1 MKSDYPR
8 TEWDRAIDAL
18 RDADLLL
25 ANGGFD
31 GAASRAY
38 YAAFHAVTALFAL
51 AGRIFTKHAA
61 LEAAVHRDLVK
72 DGKWPSELG
81 HDFSFCVE
89 LRGVGDYGTEVRVD
103 AKQATD
109 AIASARRI
117 LAAVRDALPRIS
129 RRYPAHD
136 DAATENHRGA

>member
-1 MKSDYPR
+1 VKSDYPR
-8 TEWDRAIDAL
+8 TEWDPAIDGL

-51 AGRIFTKHAA
+51 DGRIFTKHAA

-72 DGKWPSELG
+72 DGKWATELG
-81 HDFSFCVE
+81 RDFSFCVE
-89 LRGVGDYGTEVRVD
+89 LRGVGDYGTEVRID

-117 LAAVRDALPRIS
+117 LVAIRDARPVDFPPVPR
-129 RRYPAHD
+129 
-136 DAATENHRGA
+136 T